1 MRRGPKEI
9 PKIEY
14 TRAAY
19 WVCNLSHASGMSFT
33 ELERLLA
40 PWAVKKRDGGG
51 FIQPYA
57 FKKYATG
64 QRVPKSQGDK
74 SPVINAEKHF
84 PGSSA
89 VYHSILWDI
98 VGIEAGNQ
106 RQIDLNDIYRRV
118 SPEVINHL
126 KKGFLIKESHPVLN
140 EEGKFE
146 VRFLKH
152 IDAFA
157 LLLLTIR
164 LSETITVHDIYHL
177 QSWLMV
183 NIKLAPLSMCSN
195 LLLSIFEEVI
205 PEVGMMTDPLGY
217 ILNRQNRPT
226 NSLIT
231 AITSGR
237 VVVMQSNEDF
247 CKTLNTSD

>member
-14 TRAAY
+14 ARAAY
-19 WVCNLSHASGMSFT
+19 WVCGLSHISGMSFT
-33 ELERLLA
+33 ELERLLT
-40 PWAVKKRDGGG
+40 PWTVKRRDGGG

-64 QRVPKSQGDK
+64 QRIPKSQGDK

-89 VYHSILWDI
+89 LYHSILWDI
-98 VGIEAGNQ
+98 VGIDAGNQ
-106 RQIDLNDIYRRV
+106 SQIDLEDIYRRAN
-118 SPEVINHL
+118 PEVISHL
-126 KKGFLIKESHPVLN
+126 KNNFLVGKSKPVLN
-140 EEGKFE
+140 ELGKLE

-164 LSETITVHDIYHL
+164 LSETITIQDIHDL
-177 QSWLMV
+177 QSWLLV
-183 NIKLAPLSMCSN
+183 NIKQAPLPMCSN

-205 PEVGMMTDPLGY
+205 PEVGIMTGPLGY

-237 VVVMQSNEDF
+237 VVTMEFDKDIF
-247 CKTLNTSD
+247 T